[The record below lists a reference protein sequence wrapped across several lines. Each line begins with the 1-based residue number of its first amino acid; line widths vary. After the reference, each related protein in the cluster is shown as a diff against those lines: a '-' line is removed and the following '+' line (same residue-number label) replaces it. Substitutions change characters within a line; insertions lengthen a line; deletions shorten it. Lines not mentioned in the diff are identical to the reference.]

1 MVRNIYVGDNY
12 SRKVVTPLI
21 TTDQNSYRIIWDTK
35 CKSGVFKITAVK
47 SDNSAVFDFGE
58 LSDEGVATY
67 VIANN
72 MYDTEGPLKLF
83 LAIVEEESVTTC
95 REISFT
101 VREGANEA
109 TFAENNANPINSL
122 TMQVVANSNENAT
135 KFQKLKDYGETDVY
149 ILKEGEDIT
158 VSENVVTQLLN
169 HDFSNYDAIA
179 FPEGITEINL
189 PDTNNGG
196 DTPLT
201 AKKVIMPKSLKAIG
215 RCSFSNLAQWD
226 DKNNLIASSIVV
238 DVKEYVL
245 NEGLETIGSY
255 AFSDNIY
262 LEKVNIPESIQV
274 INRGAFQY
282 CDSLKGIFIPA
293 TVTKIGDGNFTTSSF
308 NQENATVVYG
318 YAGSEAERYAIN
330 ENWLKEYA
338 NPFVNMGS
346 DYSAELG
353 DIESALDH
361 ILELDNALL
370 GGDAL

>member
-21 TTDQNSYRIIWDTK
+21 TTDQNSYRIIWVTK

-83 LAIVEEESVTTC
+83 LAIVEDESVTTC

-135 KFQKLKDYGETDVY
+135 KLQKLKDYGETDVY

-158 VSENVVTQLLN
+158 VSENVVTQLLK

-282 CDSLKGIFIPA
+282 SDSLKGIFIPA
-293 TVTKIGDGNFTTSSF
+293 TVTKIGDGNFTTTSF
-308 NQENATVVYG
+308 DQENATVVYG

>member
-83 LAIVEEESVTTC
+83 LAIVEDESVTTC

-122 TMQVVANSNENAT
+122 TMQVVANSKENAT
-135 KFQKLKDYGETDVY
+135 KLQKLKDYGETDVY

-158 VSENVVTQLLN
+158 VSENVVTQLLK

-226 DKNNLIASSIVV
+226 DENNLIASSIVV

-293 TVTKIGDGNFTTSSF
+293 TVTKIGDGNFTTTSF
-308 NQENATVVYG
+308 DQENATVVYG

-353 DIESALDH
+353 EIKSAVDH

>member
-1 MVRNIYVGDNY
+1 
-12 SRKVVTPLI
+12 
-21 TTDQNSYRIIWDTK
+21 
-35 CKSGVFKITAVK
+35 
-47 SDNSAVFDFGE
+47 
-58 LSDEGVATY
+58 
-67 VIANN
+67 
-72 MYDTEGPLKLF
+72 
-83 LAIVEEESVTTC
+83 
-95 REISFT
+95 
-101 VREGANEA
+101 
-109 TFAENNANPINSL
+109 
-122 TMQVVANSNENAT
+122 
-135 KFQKLKDYGETDVY
+135 
-149 ILKEGEDIT
+149 
-158 VSENVVTQLLN
+158 
-169 HDFSNYDAIA
+169 
-179 FPEGITEINL
+179 
-189 PDTNNGG
+189 
-196 DTPLT
+196 
-201 AKKVIMPKSLKAIG
+201 MPKSLKAIG

-226 DKNNLIASSIVV
+226 DKNNLIDSSIVV

-353 DIESALDH
+353 EIKSAVDH

>member
-72 MYDTEGPLKLF
+72 MYDIEGPLKLF

-135 KFQKLKDYGETDVY
+135 KLQKLKDYGETDVY

-158 VSENVVTQLLN
+158 VSENVVTQLLK

-226 DKNNLIASSIVV
+226 DENNLIASSIVV

-353 DIESALDH
+353 EIKSAVDH

>member
-12 SRKVVTPLI
+12 SRKVITPLI

-35 CKSGVFKITAVK
+35 CKNGVFKITAVK

-72 MYDTEGPLKLF
+72 MYDIEGPLKLF
-83 LAIVEEESVTTC
+83 LAIVEEKSVTTC

-135 KFQKLKDYGETDVY
+135 KLQKLKDYGETDVY
-149 ILKEGEDIT
+149 ILKKGEDIT
-158 VSENVVTQLLN
+158 VSENVVTKLLK

-201 AKKVIMPKSLKAIG
+201 ANKVIMPKSLKAIG

-226 DKNNLIASSIVV
+226 DENNLIDSSIVV

-255 AFSDNIY
+255 AFADNIY
-262 LEKVNIPESIQV
+262 MEKVNIPESVKV

-293 TVTKIGDGNFTTSSF
+293 TVTKIGDGNFTTTLF

-330 ENWLKEYA
+330 ESWLKEYT
-338 NPFVNMGS
+338 NPFVNIGS
-346 DYSAELG
+346 DYSVELG
-353 DIESALDH
+353 EIKSAVDH

>member
-83 LAIVEEESVTTC
+83 LAIVEDESVTTC

-122 TMQVVANSNENAT
+122 TMQVVTNSNENAT
-135 KFQKLKDYGETDVY
+135 KLQNLKDYGETDVY

-169 HDFSNYDAIA
+169 HDFFNYDAIA

-189 PDTNNGG
+189 PDINNGG

-226 DKNNLIASSIVV
+226 DKNNLIDSSIVV

-293 TVTKIGDGNFTTSSF
+293 TVTKIGDGNFTTTSF
-308 NQENATVVYG
+308 DQENATVVYG